1 MIIEKLQQYD
11 IALEEFII
19 LNSSYTLAKGNRLHQ
34 QAHTILSTPP
44 YAAICGGPYE
54 PQLHLTESLTV
65 GNLQRSVSYSSS
77 ITTIESSVQQR
88 QAAPLLLNRQHSQRI
103 STANNRRKS
112 SLSPQIVDSNNCIN
126 NSETTNEAS
135 HRSIQPYR
143 LTNTL
148 STTLISSQGTME
160 PVSPIIH
167 NSGIVFLIFF
177 SVDKHINWFEI
188 FNFVQS

>member
-1 MIIEKLQQYD
+1 MMIEKLQQYD

-34 QAHTILSTPP
+34 QAHDILSTPS
-44 YAAICGGPYE
+44 YVAICGGPYE
-54 PQLHLTESLTV
+54 PHEPQSHLTELLTV
-65 GNLQRSVSYSSS
+65 GNLQRSISYSSS
-77 ITTIESSVQQR
+77 ITTTESSVQQR
-88 QAAPLLLNRQHSQRI
+88 QAAPLLLNRQHSQCI
-103 STANNRRKS
+103 SITNNRRKRL
-112 SLSPQIVDSNNCIN
+112 LSPQIVDSNNSIN

-135 HRSIQPYR
+135 HRNSQPHR

-160 PVSPIIH
+160 PVSPRIL

-177 SVDKHINWFEI
+177 SVDKHIN
-188 FNFVQS
+188 

>member
-1 MIIEKLQQYD
+1 MMIEKLQQYD

-19 LNSSYTLAKGNRLHQ
+19 LNSSYTLANGNRLHQ
-34 QAHTILSTPP
+34 QAHDILSTPS
-44 YAAICGGPYE
+44 YVAICGGPHE
-54 PQLHLTESLTV
+54 PQSHLTELLTV
-65 GNLQRSVSYSSS
+65 GNLQRSISYSSS
-77 ITTIESSVQQR
+77 ITTTESSVQQR

-103 STANNRRKS
+103 STANNRRKRL
-112 SLSPQIVDSNNCIN
+112 LSPQIVDSNNSIN

-135 HRSIQPYR
+135 HRNSQPHR

-160 PVSPIIH
+160 PVSPRIH

-177 SVDKHINWFEI
+177 SVDKHIN
-188 FNFVQS
+188 

>member
-1 MIIEKLQQYD
+1 MMIEKLQQYD

-34 QAHTILSTPP
+34 QAHDILSTPS
-44 YAAICGGPYE
+44 YVAICGGPYE
-54 PQLHLTESLTV
+54 PHEPQSHLTELLTV
-65 GNLQRSVSYSSS
+65 GNLQRSISYSSS
-77 ITTIESSVQQR
+77 ITTTESSVQQR

-103 STANNRRKS
+103 SITNNRRKRL
-112 SLSPQIVDSNNCIN
+112 LSPQIVDSNNSIN

-135 HRSIQPYR
+135 HRNSQPHR

-160 PVSPIIH
+160 PVSPRIH

-177 SVDKHINWFEI
+177 SVDKHIN
-188 FNFVQS
+188 